1 MNNLIIKFLIQL
13 KNTAAI
19 NKEFFLIPFN
29 KMILQILECLYKE
42 GFIQSFVVLNN
53 YIKIF
58 LRYYFNKNVFK
69 NLKLISIP
77 SRLIF
82 IQYNNLVKILN
93 RYRFILISTS
103 KGIKT
108 FEECKRLHLG
118 GKILFLC

>member
-42 GFIQSFVVLNN
+42 GFIQSFVVINN

>member
-19 NKEFFLIPFN
+19 NKEFFFIPFN

-42 GFIQSFVVLNN
+42 GFIQSFVVINN

>member
-19 NKEFFLIPFN
+19 NKEFFIISFN
-29 KMILQILECLYKE
+29 KMILQLLDCLYKE
-42 GFIQSFVVLNN
+42 GFIQSFIVIND

-77 SRLIF
+77 SHLIF
-82 IQYNNLVKILN
+82 IQYNNLVKISN

-108 FEECKRLHLG
+108 FEECKKLHLG